1 MNQQHFG
8 SDPADIQIRIRIN
21 SDPEIRIRILD
32 HFLVQILPR
41 RRFAQLHCL
50 STVSSFAVGLKTR
63 TTLTLNTGIYKQEVQ
78 LLQRGRAM
86 LRVTE
91 YFAHSMS
98 LKGCL

>member
-1 MNQQHFG
+1 MNQQHYG
-8 SDPADIQIRIRIN
+8 SDTADIQIRIRIT

-32 HFLVQILPR
+32 HFLVQI
-41 RRFAQLHCL
+41 LHCL

-63 TTLTLNTGIYKQEVQ
+63 TTLTVNTDIYKQEVQ

-86 LRVTE
+86 LLTE